1 MMAIKAS
8 LAGSR
13 ADCVRERLRD
23 CGPGAI
29 QRRQP
34 RREGRLDVERRLG
47 QGGGRFLTVT
57 SGPLRRS
64 PIRPLY
70 LRRIPAVMRR
80 QARAHQTNSASGWL
94 YGQREA
100 AVVRWRRLSSDSPRI
115 RWTPCSSARRA
126 SDPESRGDAREKRR
140 NTRREMQASAASQVS
155 VILPL
160 RSLPGRRP
168 LLLRASKIALAV
180 LMGTGCDASL
190 IGDETPWVLWR
201 LAAGGENGSSIGR
214 PCGIVMH

>member
-29 QRRQP
+29 QRRSP

-47 QGGGRFLTVT
+47 GGGERWACRIYNV
-57 SGPLRRS
+57 
-64 PIRPLY
+64 RPPSTLAY
-70 LRRIPAVMRR
+70 FDRRIPAVMRR

-115 RWTPCSSARRA
+115 RWTPCSSARRDN
-126 SDPESRGDAREKRR
+126 DPESRGDAR
-140 NTRREMQASAASQVS
+140 
-155 VILPL
+155 
-160 RSLPGRRP
+160 
-168 LLLRASKIALAV
+168 
-180 LMGTGCDASL
+180 
-190 IGDETPWVLWR
+190 
-201 LAAGGENGSSIGR
+201 
-214 PCGIVMH
+214 